1 MNVQIIKSMFRFF
14 KRMTYECSSIRRP
27 YRYSN
32 YIDSHPHQRIQNIH
46 QEKAF
51 QQNVLF
57 HPSHNSTSQLFFESP
72 FPAYQVSDGS
82 PTSSLIPNF
91 DIIASSG
98 VCRGNNTSVRPYNVN
113 NSFPY
118 TQRKRRRRRRGKGNK
133 NSSPRRFL
141 NTFFQGNSSVYN
153 KRYHDNTKWF
163 ISWNRNNSRNDA
175 AYENNGFCQR

>member
-1 MNVQIIKSMFRFF
+1 MFRFF
-14 KRMTYECSSIRRP
+14 IQIPYECSIRRP

-32 YIDSHPHQRIQNIH
+32 YNDIHPNASVH

-51 QQNVLF
+51 HQNVLF

-72 FPAYQVSDGS
+72 FPAYQTVVSDVS

-98 VCRGNNTSVRPYNVN
+98 VCGTNTFRPYYVN

-118 TQRKRRRRRRGKGNK
+118 TQHKRRRRRRGNRRNK
-133 NSSPRRFL
+133 NSSRRFV
-141 NTFFQGNSSVYN
+141 NTFFQGNSSVHN
-153 KRYHDNTKWF
+153 KRYNDNSKWF
-163 ISWNRNNSRNDA
+163 INWNRNNSRNIA
-175 AYENNGFCQR
+175 SYESNGFYQR